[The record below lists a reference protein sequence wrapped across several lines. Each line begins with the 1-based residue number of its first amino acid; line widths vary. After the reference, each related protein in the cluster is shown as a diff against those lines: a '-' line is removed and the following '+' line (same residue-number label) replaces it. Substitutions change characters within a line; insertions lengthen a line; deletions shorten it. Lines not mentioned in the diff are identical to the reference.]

1 MNIFDLRDQVLAD
14 YRNYVSSFLNISDS
28 RINDFV
34 TRGLGSGA
42 FWPESLIQLNPSF
55 EMGGTVGDLVEHEL
69 LDPLCERIFQKN
81 GAPFKLF
88 NHQERAIRLALER
101 KHYILTTGT
110 GSGKSLTYIIPII
123 DHILK
128 NDPGPEKVR
137 ALIVYPMNALINSQE
152 NAIKELLSNLGEG
165 NSPIRFARYTGQ
177 ENNQRREELREH
189 PPHILLTNYV
199 MLELMMSRPKE
210 RVFLDHT
217 LANLEFLT
225 LDELHTYTGRQ
236 GADVSLLV
244 RRVRRRCGNPDLL
257 CIGTSATM
265 VSGGSIDRQR
275 QTVAETASKIFG
287 VHIPAEQ
294 VIDEKLKPSLFT
306 SSIPTQD
313 ELRQAVLA
321 PTPTFLSDFVK
332 SPLASWI
339 ETTYGIESDSGHL
352 RRRIPIALGQ
362 GAQELS
368 HITGI
373 DKEIC
378 MSAIRGMLQEG
389 AVLRHEDGT
398 PVFAIRLHQFIS
410 KCESVYASL
419 EPPDKRYL
427 TLSGQRYA
435 KTSDN
440 RDVVLAPLV
449 FCREC
454 GQEYYRIQIKKKNGK
469 IEPRLPNDANGSE
482 DENTG
487 NGYLLI
493 EGEAPIWEGKLE
505 DLPETW
511 KKDSTSSTHIKPEY
525 LEFNP
530 KPIFVGDDGSF
541 SESPGVGL
549 SQSWFLKAPFLICP
563 SCGTVYDKR
572 SGEFS
577 KLATLSNEGR
587 STATTLLCTTT
598 VTQMQRSD
606 MVAKNA
612 QKILS
617 FTDNRQD
624 ASLQAGHFNDFMRT
638 GLLRSSIYKALEQY
652 GALDHSEIATRTV
665 DALNLDQQY
674 YAKSPGTLGL
684 QPKRNKEALIA
695 FIEYC
700 IYADLRRGWRL
711 VQPNLEQCGLLKIEY
726 EGLEDLCNQ
735 DKHWKN
741 ILVACEHDAETR
753 FKVCESLLNHLR
765 YSLALDAEPLQA
777 DNQDALRKKVNAA
790 LKDPWRFDDDE
801 ILRESTRFVSGVA
814 KQRGQMS
821 LGPLSAIGK
830 YLRSTDTW
838 PNLDIKL
845 GLETYTALRDGIVG
859 LLREAG
865 YLYQT
870 HISDDGSVYEIKL
883 PVNSMLWKVGDG
895 TVGLYDLVRSKRK
908 NAQGSRSPVRH
919 VNKFFQEFYKTG
931 AQWLAKM
938 EAREHTGQTSRE
950 DRKDREE
957 RFRNGDLSCLFCS
970 PTMELGIDI
979 ADLNSVNLRNVPP
992 SPANYAQ
999 RSGRAGRSGQ
1009 PAFITTYCSTGSG
1022 HDQYFFK
1029 RPQAM
1034 VSGVVV
1040 PPRLDLGNEELVKSH
1055 IHAAWLGQ
1063 VGLDLGDSI
1072 DELLELSE
1080 NGYPLKESVRLQ
1092 IELSDTSFKTLRAD
1106 CVAILE
1112 NCKPDVEKSV
1122 WYNEDWLGSVLKAAP
1137 QRFNVSFGRWRELYH
1152 AAQKQIEESNRIIES
1167 GPKQKQG
1174 KSNTDQKEAEQKL
1187 DEAKAQR
1194 NILLNRS
1201 SHSDDTDFYPYR
1213 YLAAEGFLPG
1223 YNFPRL
1229 PVRAYFPM
1237 GTKKGVYLTRS
1248 RFLALTE
1255 YGPRNVVYHEG
1266 RKYRVTRNL
1275 LAPTDDKPPFIRAKM
1290 CNACGYFHTDTAVDV
1305 CENCETLL
1313 QGDYC
1318 QILTK
1323 LLEMSTVVTQR
1334 TESISCDEEER
1345 VRQGYATSSHF
1356 RFSKVDGKDS
1366 RLSAKVVDKNG
1377 FNLMTFTYGPSAELW
1392 RINRKWR
1399 RGLENGYTI
1408 SVPSGFWRKRESEDN
1423 DRAVDG
1429 GKEQT
1434 ESGVQVMVRD
1444 TRNVLMIKPGIEM
1457 RLGDD
1462 MLANLQH
1469 SLQKA
1474 ICAVFQVDE
1483 DEIGSERIGAG
1494 QERSILMWEAAEGG
1508 VGILRKLVEEPDA
1521 IREVAFSALEIC
1533 HFNPN
1538 TGDKVKDE
1546 RECSHA
1552 CYECLLTYRNQWDHA
1567 LLDRNIVRPLLMQLL
1582 DSKAV
1587 MIYGSRSYEEQY
1599 KWLICQTDPKSVLE
1613 KKLLDYLYQNG
1624 FKLPDQAQKMIGDPA
1639 CSADFFYD
1647 NNYVCVFC
1655 DGSVHDSPEARLKDQ
1670 EVRETLANKGYQVV
1684 VIRYDRDLSEQV
1696 KDNASVFG
1704 GTQK

>member
-1 MNIFDLRDQVLAD
+1 MNIFDLRDQVLGD
-14 YRNYVSSFLNISDS
+14 YRNYVSSFLNISDA

-55 EMGGTVGDLVEHEL
+55 EMGETVGDLVEQKL
-69 LDPLCERIFQKN
+69 LDPLCEQIFEKN
-81 GAPFKLF
+81 GSPFKLF
-88 NHQERAIRLALER
+88 NHQERAIKLALER

-123 DHILK
+123 DHILN

-152 NAIKELLSNLGEG
+152 KAIDDLLLNLGEG
-165 NSPIRFARYTGQ
+165 KSPIRFARYTGQ
-177 ENNQRREELREH
+177 EDNKRREQLRES

-217 LANLEFLT
+217 LANLEFLV

-244 RRVRRRCGNPDLL
+244 RRVQRRCGNPDLL

-275 QTVAETASKIFG
+275 QKVAETASKIFG

-306 SSIPTQD
+306 SSIPTSD
-313 ELRQAVLA
+313 ELRKAVQA
-321 PTPTFLSDFVK
+321 PTPTFYSDFVK
-332 SPLASWI
+332 NPLASWI
-339 ETTYGIESDSGHL
+339 ETTYGIETDGDHL
-352 RRRIPIALGQ
+352 RRRTPIALKQ

-368 HITGI
+368 KITGI
-373 DKEIC
+373 DQERC
-378 MSAIRGMLQEG
+378 VAAIRSMLQEG
-389 AVLRHEDGT
+389 ALLKHEDGT
-398 PVFAIRLHQFIS
+398 PVFAVRLHQFIS

-419 EPPDKRYL
+419 DNPDKRYL

-440 RDVVLAPLV
+440 RDVVLTPLV

-454 GQEYYRIQIKKKNGK
+454 GQEYYRIRINSKDGK
-469 IEPRLPNDANGSE
+469 IEPRLPNDANGAE
-482 DENTG
+482 DQIKG
-487 NGYLLI
+487 NGYLVI
-493 EGEAPIWEGKLE
+493 EGEDPVWEGKLG
-505 DLPETW
+505 DFPENW
-511 KKDSTSSTHIKPEY
+511 MKDSRGSTHIKTEY
-525 LEFNP
+525 LEFIP
-530 KPIFVGDDGSF
+530 KMIFVGDDGSF

-549 SQSWFLKAPFLICP
+549 SQSWFLKAPFLLCL
-563 SCGTVYDKR
+563 SCGAVYDKR

-598 VTQMQRSD
+598 VAQMQKSE
-606 MVAKNA
+606 MVPKNA

-638 GLLRSSIYKALEQY
+638 GLLRSSIYRALEQY
-652 GALDHSEIATRTV
+652 GTLDHSEIATRTV

-674 YAKSPGTLGL
+674 YAKSPGTLGV
-684 QPKRNKEALIA
+684 QPKRNREALTA

-726 EGLEDLCNQ
+726 EGLEELCRQ
-735 DKHWKN
+735 DDYWKN
-741 ILVACEHDAETR
+741 ILVACNHDAETR
-753 FKVCESLLNHLR
+753 FKVCESFLNHLR
-765 YSLALDAEPLQA
+765 YSLALDAQPLQA
-777 DNQDALRKKVNAA
+777 DNQDALRKRVNAT
-790 LKDPWRFDDDE
+790 LKHPWVFDDDE

-821 LGPLSAIGK
+821 LGPLSSIGK

-838 PNLDIKL
+838 PNEDMKL
-845 GLETYTALRDGIVG
+845 GLETYAALRDGLVG

-865 YLYQT
+865 YLYRT
-870 HISDDGSVYEIKL
+870 DISDDGSVYEIKL

-895 TVGLYDLVRSKRK
+895 TAGAYDVVRSKRK
-908 NAQGSRSPVRH
+908 TKQGVSPVPR

-931 AQWLAKM
+931 AKWLAKM
-938 EAREHTGQTSRE
+938 EAREHTGQTSKE

-1009 PAFITTYCSTGSG
+1009 PALITTYCSTGSG

-1040 PPRLDLGNEELVKSH
+1040 PPRLDIGNEELVKSH

-1072 DELLELSE
+1072 VELLDLSEDGYPLQESIRLQLELS
-1080 NGYPLKESVRLQ
+1080 
-1092 IELSDTSFKTLRAD
+1092 DMSFKNIRTD

-1112 NCKPDVEKSV
+1112 NCKPDVEKAV
-1122 WYNEDWLGSVLKAAP
+1122 WYNEDWLDAVLKAAP
-1137 QRFNVSFGRWRELYH
+1137 QRFNDSFGRWRELYQ
-1152 AAQKQIEESNRIIES
+1152 AAQKQIKESNRIIEEGS
-1167 GPKQKQG
+1167 KQG
-1174 KSNTDQKEAEQKL
+1174 KSNGAQKEAELRL

-1194 NILLNRS
+1194 KILQNRATD
-1201 SHSDDTDFYPYR
+1201 SDDSDFYPYR

-1237 GTKKGVYLTRS
+1237 GGKKGVYLTRS

-1266 RKYRVTRNL
+1266 RKYRVIRNL
-1275 LAPTDDKPPFIRAKM
+1275 LPPTDDKPRFIRAKM
-1290 CNACGYFHTDTAVDV
+1290 CNSCGYFHPDTAVDI
-1305 CENCETLL
+1305 CENCETQL

-1318 QILTK
+1318 EILTK

-1345 VRQGYATSSHF
+1345 VRQGYLTSSHF

-1366 RLSAKVVDKNG
+1366 RISAQVVDKNG
-1377 FNLMTFTYGPSAELW
+1377 LSLLTLTYGPSAELW

-1423 DRAVDG
+1423 DKAVDG

-1444 TRNVLMIKPGIEM
+1444 TRNVLMIKPSIEM
-1457 RLGDD
+1457 KLDDD

-1469 SLQKA
+1469 SIQKG

-1483 DEIGSERIGAG
+1483 DEIDSERMGSE
-1494 QERSILMWEAAEGG
+1494 QDRSILMWEAAEGG
-1508 VGILRKLVEEPDA
+1508 VGILRKLVEEPYT
-1521 IREVAFSALEIC
+1521 IGEVAVSALEIC
-1533 HFNPN
+1533 HFNTE
-1538 TGDKVKDE
+1538 TGENVKDE

-1552 CYECLLTYRNQWDHA
+1552 CYECLLTYRNQWDHP
-1567 LLDRNIVRPLLMQLL
+1567 LLDRDIIRPLLIQLR
-1582 DSKAV
+1582 DAKSV
-1587 MIYGSRSYEEQY
+1587 MIYGSRSYKDQY
-1599 KWLICQTDPKSVLE
+1599 KWLLAQTDPKSVLE
-1613 KKLLDYLYQNG
+1613 KKFLDYLYNNEL
-1624 FKLPDQAQKMIGDPA
+1624 KLPDHAQKLISEPP

-1647 NNYVCVFC
+1647 SNYVCVFC
-1655 DGSVHDSPEARLKDQ
+1655 DGSVHDSPEQKQKDQ
-1670 EVRETLANKGYQVV
+1670 EIRDALTTKGYMVV
-1684 VIRYDRDLSEQV
+1684 VIRYDREIAEQV
-1696 KDNASVFG
+1696 KHYGSTFG